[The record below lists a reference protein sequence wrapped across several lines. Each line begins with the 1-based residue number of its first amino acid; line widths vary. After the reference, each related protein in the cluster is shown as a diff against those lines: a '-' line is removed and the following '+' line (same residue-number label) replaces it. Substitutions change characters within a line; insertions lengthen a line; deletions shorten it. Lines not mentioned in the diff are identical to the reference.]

1 MNTKTAI
8 RKIVII
14 GLWVVIGG
22 GMLLLLIA
30 AMGNQ
35 KKDICAGYEIA
46 IKGVK
51 GNDLFV
57 DEKDIVKLVKAATD
71 GNIKGQPRAD
81 FDLRRI
87 EDLLEDNPWVKEAR
101 LYFDNKNMLQVS
113 VTERSPI
120 ARVFT
125 TNGRSFY
132 IDESQQQMQLSDKL
146 STRLPVFTGFPEKK
160 KLSKADSA
168 LLKGIQETATYINA
182 HSFWSAQVAQL
193 DIVRDGQDN
202 WEMEM
207 IPLVGNHIIKLGDS
221 KNIDKKM
228 ERLFTFYKTA
238 LSKVGFGQYKTIDVR
253 YEGQVVAGKSEN
265 PKVDNAELKKS
276 VDRLL
281 QQVKEAER
289 NSEKHAAMTTAKPE
303 VTKPVVLSSLPE
315 EAIGE
320 PEKNEEIKEEE
331 VKAKPVA
338 DNKKN
343 TAGPTE
349 KKEVTKKA
357 AAQRTPKA
365 VMPKK
370 SN

>member
-14 GLWVVIGG
+14 SLWVVTAG

-30 AMGNQ
+30 AMGKQ
-35 KKDICAGYEIA
+35 SKDVCAGYEIS

-71 GNIKGQPRAD
+71 GAIKGQKKGD
-81 FDLRRI
+81 FDLQQI
-87 EDLLEDNPWVKEAR
+87 EDLLEGNPWIKEAR

-160 KLSKADSA
+160 TLSKADSA
-168 LLKGIQETATYINA
+168 LLKGVQETATFINA
-182 HSFWSAQVAQL
+182 NPFWSAQVAQL
-193 DIVRDGQDN
+193 DIVRDGKDY

-221 KNIDKKM
+221 KNIDKKFD
-228 ERLFTFYKTA
+228 RLFTFYKTA
-238 LSKVGFGQYKTIDVR
+238 LSKIGFGQYRTIDVR
-253 YEGQVVAGKSEN
+253 YEGQVVAAKSEN

-276 VDRLL
+276 VDRML
-281 QQVKEAER
+281 QQVKEAEK

-303 VTKPVVLSSLPE
+303 VMKAVELSSLPE
-315 EAIGE
+315 ETIGE
-320 PEKNEEIKEEE
+320 PEKDEEPKEE
-331 VKAKPVA
+331 VKTKPVVE
-338 DNKKN
+338 NKKK
-343 TAGPTE
+343 APAKTE
-349 KKEVTKKA
+349 KKETAKKEPEK
-357 AAQRTPKA
+357 RTPKA
-365 VMPKK
+365 VMTKK
-370 SN
+370 NN